1 MSAFY
6 DEMAAL
12 AVEMI
17 EEFGQELTLKRVT
30 EDAYDPATG
39 EVTPGV
45 TETQAIKVIVLP
57 ASKGTVE
64 AFDNRLVN
72 GTLIES
78 NIRALKI
85 AAKGLLWPPGPG
97 CVVEYEGQDWKML
110 GATPSNPACTA
121 LVYSASIM
129 R

>member
-12 AVEMI
+12 AAEMI
-17 EEFGQELTLKRVT
+17 GEYGQVLTMKRVT
-30 EDAYDPATG
+30 ADSYDPITG
-39 EVTPGV
+39 STVVGS
-45 TETQAIKVIVLP
+45 TETQSITAVVLP

-64 AFDNRLVN
+64 AFDNKLVG

-85 AAKGLLWPPGPG
+85 AAAGLLWPPGPG
-97 CVVEYEGQDWKML
+97 CVIEYDGQDWQML
-110 GATPSNPACTA
+110 GATPASPAGTP
-121 LVYSASIM
+121 LVYAASIM

>member
-6 DEMAAL
+6 DEMAGL
-12 AVEMI
+12 AAEMI
-17 EEFGQELTLKRVT
+17 AEFGQVLTLRREV
-30 EDAYDPATG
+30 EASYDPATG
-39 EVTPGV
+39 QMQPGA
-45 TETQAIKVIVLP
+45 TEEQPITALVRP

-64 AFDNRLVN
+64 AFDNKLVN

-85 AAKGLLWPPGPG
+85 VADGLLWPPGPG
-97 CVVEYEGQDWKML
+97 CVVEYEGHEWKML
-110 GATPSNPACTA
+110 GATPTNPAGTA
-121 LVYSASIM
+121 LIYSASIM